1 MQVLSDH
8 LYIVLWELEL
18 REQTFKNANTLATAI
33 SRNNKLLLTLSFM
46 SSTSTHE
53 TGAGYVVSFQVG
65 KNLKL
70 STILD
75 INFIPEHPDSTC
87 FLKFT
92 SNSSPS

>member
-18 REQTFKNANTLATAI
+18 REQTFKNANTMATAI
-33 SRNNKLLLTLSFM
+33 SMNNKLLFTLSFM

-75 INFIPEHPDSTC
+75 INFIPVHPDSTC
-87 FLKFT
+87 FLTFT